1 MKTIL
6 IFGYGRI
13 SKIKAPIYIKLGFD
27 VFVYD
32 NDELKRY
39 NAVLDG
45 YNVVNINK
53 NTFKE
58 FDVIDISTSSGT
70 HIDVLNNFLKRDIKF
85 RVIIVEKPLF
95 SSLKEYYD
103 LCNLIRIYPDISKK
117 IFVNEQYYF
126 SKTFKKLIKKISNDE
141 LIGIK
146 IEMSKNRIND
156 VLINNRFFD
165 QSLEVL
171 GVEYPHM
178 IAVLDCIGIN
188 IENLKIKSSIKY
200 VDKTLRYNQSIFT
213 DIEHENIS
221 ISLISSLGTIHSNM
235 SCKCIET
242 PIRRLHIITKNN
254 SSIEITYDPVPNLPR
269 YYSSVVV
276 NNDYKSLF
284 DNMLYESLKSLT
296 QSSDICIDDRTKS
309 CSLANAIKIC
319 KCLLWIAKNTYEK
332 DV

>member
-117 IFVNEQYYF
+117 N
-126 SKTFKKLIKKISNDE
+126 
-141 LIGIK
+141 
-146 IEMSKNRIND
+146 
-156 VLINNRFFD
+156 
-165 QSLEVL
+165 
-171 GVEYPHM
+171 
-178 IAVLDCIGIN
+178 
-188 IENLKIKSSIKY
+188 
-200 VDKTLRYNQSIFT
+200 
-213 DIEHENIS
+213 
-221 ISLISSLGTIHSNM
+221 
-235 SCKCIET
+235 
-242 PIRRLHIITKNN
+242 
-254 SSIEITYDPVPNLPR
+254 
-269 YYSSVVV
+269 
-276 NNDYKSLF
+276 
-284 DNMLYESLKSLT
+284 
-296 QSSDICIDDRTKS
+296 
-309 CSLANAIKIC
+309 IC
-319 KCLLWIAKNTYEK
+319 K
-332 DV
+332 